1 MIYPL
6 MLRYPLYHFAKSIQI
21 MCQRHKYVENK
32 ALLMQRLVGGVQY
45 LDTGVYLL
53 DKTNHEYA

>member
-21 MCQRHKYVENK
+21 MCQRHKYVKNK

-45 LDTGVYLL
+45 LDTGV
-53 DKTNHEYA
+53 